1 MAKRFTDNGK
11 WADEWFSEL
20 SPQNKLAWLYILDH
34 CDSVGVWKPNFR
46 LANFQ
51 LGFEIDW
58 TEFRNLCGDARI
70 LLMENTCWW
79 IIKFCDYQYGTLK
92 EDSKSQ
98 TTKYYINLLQKHGL
112 YNYKIKQPKK
122 EKTLFTSEPKTVDIT
137 TREESFKETLRP
149 FIDNPHAKKMI
160 IDFFNY
166 WSEKTTSGKKM
177 RFELQKTWEVSKRL
191 TTWAKNEN
199 NKIPNNGKQNRKSGH
214 DFEEADAAAH
224 EILRQHA
231 RNKEHGTGN
240 NGE

>member
-1 MAKRFTDNGK
+1 MAKRFTDNSK

-122 EKTLFTSEPKTVDIT
+122 EKTLFTSEPKLADVAI
-137 TREESFKETLRP
+137 REELFKETLRP
-149 FIDNPHAKKMI
+149 FIGEHPKQRI
-160 IDFFNY
+160 IEFFNY
-166 WSEKTTSGKKM
+166 WSEKTKAGNKM
-177 RFELQKTWEVSKRL
+177 RFELQKTWEVKKRL
-191 TTWAKNEN
+191 AIWAKNEN
-199 NKIPNNGKQNRKSGH
+199 DKINNNGKQTRKGQS
-214 DFEEADAAAH
+214 DTTEADELADR
-224 EILRQHA
+224 ILAEHA
-231 RNKEHGTGN
+231 RNKEHGASN
-240 NGE
+240 NE